1 MVALQGA
8 IMKDFRNLQ
17 VWHKAHQL
25 TLASYQLT
33 ARFPREEIFGL
44 TKQIR
49 RCSGSI
55 GANLAEGCGR
65 RGVGEFHR
73 FLQIAAG
80 SASELEYH
88 FLLAK
93 DLDFMRATDHCGIQ
107 TQIVEVKKMLGALI
121 AKVERE
127 RLASS

>member
-1 MVALQGA
+1 
-8 IMKDFRNLQ
+8 MKDFRDLQ
-17 VWHKAHQL
+17 VWHKAHAL
-25 TLASYQLT
+25 TLASYKLT
-33 ARFPREEIFGL
+33 AQFPREEVFGL

-49 RCSGSI
+49 RCSSSI

-65 RGVGEFHR
+65 RGGGEFHR

-93 DLDFMRATDHCGIQ
+93 DLSFISEPYHLSIQ
-107 TQIVEVKKMLGALI
+107 KQIVEVKKMLGALI

-127 RLASS
+127 RLAGH